1 MFTLYLLNFDT
12 DFILFNDLRR
22 VLYSELIKLEF
33 ALSRFLFK
41 FALLITLVLTIT
53 SLAAR
58 AFGSSQPFN
67 PTMREFADGCA
78 EQPCWQ
84 GVVPGET
91 TLAEAKNL
99 LVGKGYK
106 VLSVTSV
113 QLAVSKPNEAC
124 QQSLTLSGGIIR
136 QINLTFCQP
145 MRLGDF
151 MGQNRH
157 PDTVMLDPLSIWYQ
171 GQMQILFVPQF
182 ASWDT
187 LSYFTPLREVIL
199 FPADS
204 PLPYQR
210 AAWLDLLT
218 QRKYC
223 QLKGL
228 QYHCAH

>member
-1 MFTLYLLNFDT
+1 MTIYSTFISRLL
-12 DFILFNDLRR
+12 LK
-22 VLYSELIKLEF
+22 V
-33 ALSRFLFK
+33 
-41 FALLITLVLTIT
+41 ALLLTLAVTVSNLV
-53 SLAAR
+53 AR

-67 PTMREFADGCA
+67 PTMGEFSDGCA

-91 TLAEAKNL
+91 TLDEAKKL
-99 LVGKGYK
+99 LLIKGYI
-106 VLSVTSV
+106 VLSVTSA
-113 QLAVSKPNEAC
+113 QLAVRKPNEAC
-124 QQSLTLSGGIIR
+124 QQTLTLAGAIIG

-145 MRLGDF
+145 LRLGDF

-171 GQMQILFVPQF
+171 GQMQLLFVPQF

-223 QLKGL
+223 QLKSL